1 MPGVI
6 LAGDI
11 VFYSQFCL
19 RCFQYDKYAGVPLA
33 LILGVVVIEGFNTAL
48 RQRLSYLAV
57 KFKTL
62 CVMRAHF
69 ERKPRRQAG
78 AALGSGQ
85 STPMLQS
92 V

>member
-11 VFYSQFCL
+11 VFYSQSCL

-33 LILGVVVIEGFNTAL
+33 LILGVVVIEGFKAAF

-69 ERKPRRQAG
+69 GRNPRSRAG
-78 AALGSGQ
+78 SALGSGQ
-85 STPMLQS
+85 SAPMLQS